1 MDFRNSSS
9 GNTAAK
15 FLFCLKL
22 INLTLLL
29 FIFSSHEG
37 RSQSNLVFV
46 EPFSFAF
53 TLNPG
58 PSNVPASQNIVVADS
73 FCLKI
78 TQASIHQLDAGAPI
92 LRNDNGD
99 NAFTLTFDDA
109 VLLSYPV
116 GSFHPPKYHDS
127 DMNFWVNS
135 GTKSLVLRKT
145 GSYAFS
151 WRVKLSGVKYK
162 IVPLE

>member
-58 PSNVPASQNIVVADS
+58 ASNVPATQNIVVDDS

-78 TQASIHQLDAGAPI
+78 TQASIHQVSAGAPI
-92 LRNDNGD
+92 LSNDNGD

-109 VLLSYPV
+109 VLLAYPV
-116 GSFHPPKYHDS
+116 GSVQPKYYDS

-145 GSYAFS
+145 GSYASS

>member
-46 EPFSFAF
+46 EPVSFAF
-53 TLNPG
+53 TLNP
-58 PSNVPASQNIVVADS
+58 PNSITPATQNIVVDDS

-78 TQASIHQLDAGAPI
+78 TQASIHQLSNGAPI
-92 LRNDNGD
+92 LNNDVGDNG
-99 NAFTLTFDDA
+99 FILTLDDA

-116 GSFHPPKYHDS
+116 GSFHPPKFHDL

-145 GSYAFS
+145 GTYAFG